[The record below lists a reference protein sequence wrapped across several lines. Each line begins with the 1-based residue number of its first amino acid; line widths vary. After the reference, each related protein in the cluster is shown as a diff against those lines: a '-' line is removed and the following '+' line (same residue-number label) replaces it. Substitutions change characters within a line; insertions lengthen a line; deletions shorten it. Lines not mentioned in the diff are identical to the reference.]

1 MALCLLY
8 GPVLKTVCDHWE
20 GHNLDYMDHCWQ
32 SNVSAFQH
40 TVSVSHSSPA
50 RKQSSDFMAA
60 ITVHILE
67 PKKRKSVTT
76 STF

>member
-1 MALCLLY
+1 MVQFSKPCVITGKAITLTIWTIV
-8 GPVLKTVCDHWE
+8 GRVT
-20 GHNLDYMDHCWQ
+20 
-32 SNVSAFQH
+32 SAFQH
-40 TVSVSHSSPA
+40 TVSVCHSSPA
-50 RKQSSDFMAA
+50 RKQSSSDFMAA